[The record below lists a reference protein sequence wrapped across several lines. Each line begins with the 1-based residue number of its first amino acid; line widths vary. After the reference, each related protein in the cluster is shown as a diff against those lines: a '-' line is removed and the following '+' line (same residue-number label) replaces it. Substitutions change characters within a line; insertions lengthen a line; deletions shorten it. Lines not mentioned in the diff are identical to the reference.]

1 MRRHVTASQRTLR
14 LQAKFGPLTADH
26 PAVARVGTAEPL
38 PTWPEFSA
46 RVNAAKKLTVR
57 DVWGLM
63 LTSLPGARTLPR
75 SIGRA
80 SGRAC
85 AAAGAALHG
94 QGCCWGQ
101 SAATQ
106 LAVQPPIPLLCAAL
120 PYEAY
125 AVGCLAADAL
135 EQCSQITTTDLAAG
149 PAPLCQLCC
158 WKHLRLACLAATALG
173 AAALLLVPKQKRT
186 EAGQGYV
193 SPTPYAGAGVGPE
206 LAEAVLRAFAT
217 PRALWRAYAAA
228 LAAAAA
234 AGQPAAPAAAAVLA
248 GLPVSAHR
256 KVSPAQAAKVFGG
269 LFVCG
274 WAAAAPG

>member
-1 MRRHVTASQRTLR
+1 
-14 LQAKFGPLTADH
+14 
-26 PAVARVGTAEPL
+26 VARAGTAEPL

-63 LTSLPGARTLPR
+63 LTSLPGACARARARRCAPALE
-75 SIGRA
+75 RA
-80 SGRAC
+80 SQRRGVRSGWGCPVHGR
-85 AAAGAALHG
+85 
-94 QGCCWGQ
+94 GCCWTR
-101 SAATQ
+101 SAAQSTGNTAGNP
-106 LAVQPPIPLLCAAL
+106 AVCGLCFGKQMLSGAL
-120 PYEAY
+120 PPTRWSSAHTS
-125 AVGCLAADAL
+125 LQRTWL
-135 EQCSQITTTDLAAG
+135 
-149 PAPLCQLCC
+149 PAPL
-158 WKHLRLACLAATALG
+158 LRTTSAVRSICMSCVLRPARWAWPPRRSVRAKAD
-173 AAALLLVPKQKRT
+173 R
-186 EAGQGYV
+186 
-193 SPTPYAGAGVGPE
+193 SRAGAGVGPE

-269 LFVCG
+269 LFACG
-274 WAAAAPG
+274 WEAAAPG